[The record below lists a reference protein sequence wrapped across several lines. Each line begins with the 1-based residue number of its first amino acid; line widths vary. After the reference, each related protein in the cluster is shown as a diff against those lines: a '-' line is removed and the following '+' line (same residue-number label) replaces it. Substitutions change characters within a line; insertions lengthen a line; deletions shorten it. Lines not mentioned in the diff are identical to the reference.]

1 MRNSEIK
8 AEVGNGNAEVGMRN
22 SEIMAEVG
30 NGNGEVGMRIGD
42 LLKEALSDF
51 GSRNAES

>member
-1 MRNSEIK
+1 
-8 AEVGNGNAEVGMRN
+8 VGNGNAEVGMRN
-22 SEIMAEVG
+22 SEIKAEVG